1 MEILYTH
8 SDRVKCLETSPVPA
22 ARTMNPSVNFPS
34 DTLLPAMVDRVKPD
48 IKPAAQIVRDIVR
61 EAEQVI
67 AERAEEKGTDS
78 GFVLS
83 KDP

>member
-1 MEILYTH
+1 
-8 SDRVKCLETSPVPA
+8 
-22 ARTMNPSVNFPS
+22 MNPSVNFPS

-61 EAEQVI
+61 EAEQVM